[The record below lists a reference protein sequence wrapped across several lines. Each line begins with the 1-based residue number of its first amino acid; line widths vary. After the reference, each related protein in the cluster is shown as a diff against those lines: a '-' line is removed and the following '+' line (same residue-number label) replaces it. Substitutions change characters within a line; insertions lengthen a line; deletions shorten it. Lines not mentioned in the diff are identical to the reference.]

1 MKLPLSQ
8 SHKGEQMKIY
18 IAGPMTGRPHFNI
31 PLFDYAANT
40 LRGAG
45 FDAVS
50 PAELDDEET
59 RQAALCSP
67 DGRMDKGTLNGET
80 WGDFLARDVKLVA
93 DQIDAV
99 ALLPGW
105 KDSRG
110 AQLEV
115 FVARLC
121 RLPIFLFNFNLL
133 DDEDCLLIELDE
145 EHEQQPTQ
153 LPDGEERVTSE
164 TGGQKGRKPARMDLI
179 PPGPL
184 LELSKVYGFGAGKY
198 DDHNYIKGY
207 NWSLSYGAMQRHLM
221 AWASGE
227 DIDPESGR
235 PHLAHAAWHCFS
247 LMLFS
252 QEGLGVD
259 DRIFHAIENVRK
271 SK

>member
-1 MKLPLSQ
+1 
-8 SHKGEQMKIY
+8 MKIY
-18 IAGPMTGRPHFNI
+18 IAGPMSGRPHFNI
-31 PLFDYAANT
+31 PLFDYTAEI
-40 LRGAG
+40 LRDAG

-59 RQAALCSP
+59 RHAALCSP
-67 DGRMDKGTLNGET
+67 DGKMDKGALNGET

-93 DQIDAV
+93 DKIDAV

-105 KDSRG
+105 EDSRG

-145 EHEQQPTQ
+145 DAEAQPTQ
-153 LPDGEERVTSE
+153 LPEGEERITSE
-164 TGGQKGRKPARMDLI
+164 TGGQKGRKLARMDLI

-184 LELSKVYGFGAGKY
+184 MELAKVYGFGATKY

-207 NWSLSYGAMQRHLM
+207 DWSLSYGAMQRHLM
-221 AWASGE
+221 AWAMGE
-227 DIDPESGR
+227 DIDPESGQL
-235 PHLAHAAWHCFS
+235 HLAHAAWHCFC
-247 LMLFS
+247 LMLFG
-252 QEGLGVD
+252 QEGIGND
-259 DRIFHAIENVRK
+259 DRVVHAIK
-271 SK
+271 KAQQDW